1 MKVFLLGF
9 MGSGKSYSG
18 KRLAEAFNLSFVDLD
33 EYIETKEG
41 RSIHEIFKKEGEAYF
56 RKVERDSLKE
66 MKDRKLTIISTGG
79 GTPCFFDNMNWM
91 NENGVTVFLETPP
104 QLLAQ
109 RLQSAM
115 ANRPLLKG
123 FSKEEVINFIEKK
136 LEERN
141 PFYHQTQILYE
152 QKEEGQ
158 NVAKDLSKFFYRI
171 V

>member
-1 MKVFLLGF
+1 

-33 EYIETKEG
+33 DYIEAKEG
-41 RSIHEIFKKEGEAYF
+41 RTIREIFEKEGEAYF
-56 RKVERDSLKE
+56 RKVESSSLKE
-66 MKDRKLTIISTGG
+66 MKDQQLTIISTGG
-79 GTPCFFDNMNWM
+79 GTPCFFDNMDWM
-91 NENGVTVFLETPP
+91 NENGVTVFLETPS

-109 RLQSAM
+109 RLLNAM
-115 ANRPLLKG
+115 ENRPLLKG
-123 FSKEEVINFIEKK
+123 FSKEKLIDFIEKK